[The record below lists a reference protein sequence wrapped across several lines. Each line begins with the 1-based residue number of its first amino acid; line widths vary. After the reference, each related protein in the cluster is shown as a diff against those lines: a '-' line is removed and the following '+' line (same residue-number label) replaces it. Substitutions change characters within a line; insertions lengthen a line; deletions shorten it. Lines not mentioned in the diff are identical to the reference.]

1 MKVNIIRTSRNIDF
15 KANFF
20 KVEKYAQASSIYIC
34 TDNSE
39 KLGSYPVLETEN
51 RKISMVYDG
60 KYYTTEY
67 NICDNCKY
75 KIKYEDT
82 GKYENNGKE
91 KYFIPQKL
99 HALTNQIKKTS
110 NTVLSKGSAQG
121 KLVQAK
127 NIDDILLKSKEPLII
142 ICDNDEEWEKCYE
155 YFNRTN
161 GIILKSGTADLLSH
175 FAALCRNYFSFGE
188 LITDKKILNDLNNL
202 EGKLISISN
211 NNDNLEYFQID
222 NIAKSSREKNT
233 IEIPPMRR
241 VDKILSLDECEKD
254 MVGNKAYNLKRMK
267 DLVKEGK
274 LQDVIIPNAFVLPY
288 GYLEKVENII
298 KENSDN
304 QRKDNKILGEI
315 KNYAS
320 KVITQK
326 NVMVRSAFNGED
338 LEGYS
343 AAGLYDSHCQNTE
356 DLLLYDIYEVMNSK
370 NKPIAIKSR
379 EKHNIPD
386 DLIKP
391 SVIIQDGI
399 ISDYSFT
406 TYTESPFDKNKILI
420 ELFINKNRWCKPD
433 PYQIT
438 YNKLTKELKIEKEH
452 SQYEEYLFDE
462 NYKLIDKKA
471 TQPNGV
477 KKVWDVVKNLVKNAL
492 VLEKEFGKPQDIEGG
507 IKNGQLYFWQA
518 RNIIKKVHL

>member
-1 MKVNIIRTSRNIDF
+1 MKVDRIKTNPNINF

-20 KVEKYAQASSIYIC
+20 LVKKYGQNSGIYIS

-39 KLGSYPVLETEN
+39 NLGSHPILEVEN

-60 KYYTTEY
+60 KYYTTEH
-67 NICDNCKY
+67 NIGDNDKY

-99 HALTNQIKKTS
+99 YALINQMKKTP

-142 ICDNDEEWEKCYE
+142 ICDNNEEWEKCYK

-161 GIILKSGTADLLSH
+161 GIILKSGSTDLLSH
-175 FAALCRNYFSFGE
+175 FAALCRDYFSFGE

-211 NNDNLEYFQID
+211 KNNNLEYFKID
-222 NIAKSSREKNT
+222 NIVKRSRGKDT

-241 VDKILSLDECEKD
+241 VDKILSLEECEKD
-254 MVGNKAYNLKRMK
+254 TVGNKAYNLKRMK
-267 DLVKEGK
+267 NLVNEGK

-298 KENSDN
+298 TENPNNKWHDN
-304 QRKDNKILGEI
+304 EILDEI
-315 KNYAS
+315 KDYAS
-320 KVITQK
+320 KVITQR

-343 AAGLYDSHCQNTE
+343 AAGLYDSHSQNTK
-356 DLLLYDIYEVMNSK
+356 DLLLYDIYQVMNSK
-370 NKPIAIKSR
+370 NKLLAVKSR

-391 SVIIQDGI
+391 SVIIQDRI

-406 TYTESPFDKNKILI
+406 TYTEAPFDKNKILI
-420 ELFINKNRWCKPD
+420 ELFINKERWCKPD

-438 YNKLTKELKIEKEH
+438 YNKLTKKLKIEQEH
-452 SQYEEYLFDE
+452 SKFEEYLFNE
-462 NYKLIDKKA
+462 NYKLIHKQSTSLKNINEIRDIIE
-471 TQPNGV
+471 
-477 KKVWDVVKNLVKNAL
+477 NLVKNAL

-507 IKNGQLYFWQA
+507 IKNGQLYFWQT
-518 RNIIKKVHL
+518 RNIVKKIH

>member
-1 MKVNIIRTSRNIDF
+1 MKVDRVKTIQNINF

-20 KVEKYAQASSIYIC
+20 LVKKYGQDSSIYIS

-39 KLGSYPVLETEN
+39 NLGSHPVLETEN
-51 RKISMVYDG
+51 KKIPMVYDG

-67 NICDNCKY
+67 NIYDTNKY

-91 KYFIPQKL
+91 KYFIPEKL
-99 HALTNQIKKTS
+99 RLITNQMKKTP
-110 NTVLSKGSAQG
+110 NLVLSEGSAQG
-121 KLVQAK
+121 YLVQAK

-142 ICDNDEEWEKCYE
+142 ICDNDKEWEKCYK
-155 YFNRTN
+155 YINRAN
-161 GIILKSGTADLLSH
+161 GIILKSGTTDLLSH
-175 FAALCRNYFSFGE
+175 FAALCRDYFSFGM
-188 LITDKKILNDLNNL
+188 LVTNKKILNDLNNF
-202 EGKLISISN
+202 EGK
-211 NNDNLEYFQID
+211 FQYNTIQY
-222 NIAKSSREKNT
+222 NT
-233 IEIPPMRR
+233 IEIPKIKK

-254 MVGNKAYNLKRMK
+254 TVGNKAYNLKRMK
-267 DLVKEGK
+267 NLVNEGK

-298 KENSDN
+298 TENPNNKWHDN
-304 QRKDNKILGEI
+304 EILDEI
-315 KNYAS
+315 KDYAS
-320 KVITQK
+320 KVITQR

-343 AAGLYDSHCQNTE
+343 AAGLYDSHSQNTK
-356 DLLLYDIYEVMNSK
+356 DLLLYDIYQVMNSK
-370 NKPIAIKSR
+370 NKLLAVKSR
-379 EKHNIPD
+379 ERHNIPD

-391 SVIIQDGI
+391 SVIIQDHI

-406 TYTESPFDKNKILI
+406 TYTEAPSDKNKMLI

-452 SQYEEYLFDE
+452 SQHEEYLFDE
-462 NYKLIDKKA
+462 NYKLIHKQSTSLKNINEIRN
-471 TQPNGV
+471 TL
-477 KKVWDVVKNLVKNAL
+477 KNLVKNAL

-507 IKNGQLYFWQA
+507 IKNGQLYLWQT
-518 RNIIKKVHL
+518 RNIVKKIH